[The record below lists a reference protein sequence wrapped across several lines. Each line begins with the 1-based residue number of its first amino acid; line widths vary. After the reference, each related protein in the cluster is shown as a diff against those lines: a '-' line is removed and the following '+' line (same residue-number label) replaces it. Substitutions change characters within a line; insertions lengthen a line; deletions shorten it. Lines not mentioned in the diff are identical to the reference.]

1 MKKIITS
8 NPTLL
13 DILSENGIILICNT
27 NMDIVISDEDAK
39 KLDSIVK
46 ECASSL
52 TFDYNVEEAELPTF

>member
-1 MKKIITS
+1 MKKIITN

-39 KLDSIVK
+39 KLDGIVK
-46 ECASSL
+46 ECALAAS
-52 TFDYNVEEAELPTF
+52 FDYTIEEV

>member
-27 NMDIVISDEDAK
+27 NIDIVISDEDAK

-46 ECASSL
+46 ECAPAA